1 MKKVIR
7 LTESDLIRLVK
18 KVITETKRNNVSPKK
33 KNINES
39 VLLTLGGIALGAGII
54 KKAYDY
60 VSNRLLDS
68 RMRETGEIK
77 KGSNGVTMKEYE
89 DNETGEL
96 FWGIDVTDKTRDEG
110 FRKRNVL
117 LFKNDPEK
125 IERIL
130 NSEIIHDTSDE
141 ARMSDNY
148 DSRFG
153 QFVAD
158 KRIFKGMS

>member
-1 MKKVIR
+1 MKRIVR
-7 LTESDLIRLVK
+7 LTESDLNRIVS
-18 KVITETKRNNVSPKK
+18 KVINETKKEASPKK
-33 KNINES
+33 KKINES
-39 VLLTLGGIALGAGII
+39 ILLTLGGVALGAGII

-60 VSNRLLDS
+60 ISNRMLDS
-68 RMRETGEIK
+68 RMEETGETK
-77 KGSNGVTMKEYE
+77 KGSNGVVMKKYE

-117 LFKNDPEK
+117 LFKNDPER

-130 NSEIIHDTSDE
+130 NSEIIFDDSDE
-141 ARMSDNY
+141 ARMSDNF
-148 DSRFG
+148 DSKFG

-158 KRIFKGMS
+158 KKIYKGME